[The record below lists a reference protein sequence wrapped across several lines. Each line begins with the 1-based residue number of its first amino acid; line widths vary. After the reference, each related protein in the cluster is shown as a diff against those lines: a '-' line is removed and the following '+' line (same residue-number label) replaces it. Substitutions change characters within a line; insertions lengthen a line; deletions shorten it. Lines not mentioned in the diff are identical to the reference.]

1 MAEESKFSRIVEE
14 NKKNSSTSSA
24 EKDQLFQQ
32 IRDTINLSKNQR
44 ADKES
49 SIRMMESFISTIEK
63 NNSDLL
69 KDLANEDKKL
79 LENVLGEI
87 TKLQNKTL
95 DEFKKSL
102 SEINQMAEKLFA
114 RSQTGGPEQFE
125 QISKDLQ
132 EAVLKE
138 RFKAEGLT
146 LEGKDDTAI
155 NRLKQQL
162 FGISKEPGREG
173 KPVQGVKE
181 SFTNFKSDFKES
193 FMQTFAPKGTFL
205 GNILTSQESR
215 REKIRS
221 ETERSNV
228 FNAQMEKIKKQF
240 SEVLARDDKKTTDNK
255 DTQQAE
261 VGGNAP
267 DNDSSKEVDGRIYSS
282 SANESAQNIE
292 GASRSAKDEM
302 RAGITDADP
311 QYSRSG
317 TVTGDK
323 DRWDELLD
331 LLKEI
336 RDCVCECQCAGN
348 QPEPSP
354 TIPPIT
360 PSPTR
365 SPQTTVEQVPNNS
378 SETVSTATKIGLGAA
393 AATGAVALLTRG
405 RVRNPAMLTRMVDK
419 FKAFGS
425 RLRGNATATSRPLAL
440 PAPAVVNA
448 SPRSLPAPATIVS
461 GNTGTRALP
470 APNAMNNPTLEQLG
484 LKTAAREKVAVN
496 RAGPTTPAEKTI
508 AQRFYN
514 NEISAREAAQQMRI
528 QNRTNNITNNSNTIA
543 TAEKVVDSRPSPTG
557 RWTGDVPK
565 SQYFDRIKANQAQ
578 EDFARAAKTANSAG
592 AGKVAPTA
600 ANSAGTGGVAAGK
613 VAPTAA
619 KAGGV
624 LSKVSSMGS
633 RVGGKLLGPLG
644 AALDFGARK
653 AEGQGTAKAAIGAGA
668 GLAGAAGGAVI
679 GQMLIP
685 IPIVGAAIGGIVGG
699 LLGGKVADTATDIA
713 GMRESGGPV
722 SPNGSYI
729 VGEKGP
735 ELFTPNTAGSI
746 TNNAETKNLI
756 ETGGNNASSA
766 IQNVTNDAK
775 SAEAPVINVPP
786 PTVIQQPVPMNN
798 NKSNDILQGL
808 PPDSVRTLDSSW
820 QRYQNRRMF
829 G

>member
-14 NKKNSSTSSA
+14 NKKNNSTSSA

-102 SEINQMAEKLFA
+102 SEINGLAEKLFA
-114 RSQTGGPEQFE
+114 RSQTGGPAQFE

-132 EAVLKE
+132 EATLKE
-138 RFKAEGLT
+138 RFKAEGLS
-146 LEGKDDTAI
+146 LEGKDDTVV
-155 NRLKQQL
+155 NRLKQEL
-162 FGISKEPGREG
+162 FGASREPGREG
-173 KPVQGVKE
+173 QPVQGSKE
-181 SFTNFKSDFKES
+181 IFSNFKTDFKES

-221 ETERSNV
+221 ETERSNA
-228 FNAQMEKIKKQF
+228 FNAQIEKIKKQF
-240 SEVLARDDKKTTDNK
+240 SEVLARDDKKPTETKEDGAQPDVSANS
-255 DTQQAE
+255 
-261 VGGNAP
+261 P
-267 DNDSSKEVDGRIYSS
+267 DNDNSKEVGGRIYSS

-365 SPQTTVEQVPNNS
+365 SPQTTVEQVTNNS
-378 SETVSTATKIGLGAA
+378 SETVSNATKIGLGAA

-461 GNTGTRALP
+461 GTTGTRALP

-496 RAGPTTPAEKTI
+496 GAGPTTPAGETI

-514 NEISAREAAQQMRI
+514 NEISAKEAAQQMRI

-543 TAEKVVDSRPSPTG
+543 TAETVVDSRPSPTG

-578 EDFARAAKTANSAG
+578 EDFARAVKTANS
-592 AGKVAPTA
+592 T
-600 ANSAGTGGVAAGK
+600 GTGGVAAAK

-624 LSKVSSMGS
+624 LSKVST
-633 RVGGKLLGPLG
+633 GGKLLGPLG

-653 AEGQGTAKAAIGAGA
+653 AGGQGTAKAAIGAGA
-668 GLAGAAGGAVI
+668 GLAGGVGGAVI

-685 IPIVGAAIGGIVGG
+685 IPIVGAAIGGIAGG

-786 PTVIQQPVPMNN
+786 PTVIQQPVPVGAG
-798 NKSNDILQGL
+798 KGGDILQGL
-808 PPDSVRTLDSSW
+808 PPDSVRTIDSSW